1 MISGSFIDFPELKA
15 LSSDKKSN
23 ERWFLSIQRKSKSF
37 ELAEG
42 ITGCKSI
49 PTLLNISHVTH
60 KTVFILLSSSFFKS
74 QGF

>member
-42 ITGCKSI
+42 KKYFCKFV
-49 PTLLNISHVTH
+49 L
-60 KTVFILLSSSFFKS
+60 TVL
-74 QGF
+74 